1 MTTTQDGKIHE
12 PWWIAWVLGLLL
24 ALSWADRGLPGILL
38 GSIKKSLLVT
48 DAQLGLLSGTAFG
61 ICYAIAGI
69 PVAWL
74 ADRSSRSRL
83 ISVGVVIWSLLTAF
97 SAMAA
102 NFGTL
107 FVARMGVGIGEAVL
121 LPCAYSLIADTFS
134 RNARARAASILV
146 LGTPIG
152 AGIALWCGA
161 VLLDYFSRTNVLP
174 ALHLEPWRMVFL
186 TMGAVGILVGVI
198 PMMLK
203 EPRRTAEIADR
214 VRHSPGALRF
224 LVTHW
229 RRTVP
234 IAVGITLFNMFGGG
248 FIAWLAP
255 LFVRHFH
262 MPVVSVGRYLGVGV
276 VILGAAA
283 IVLGGVSAAKLTD
296 KYGSRGPVLLALL
309 STIFLGIATIVLA
322 RCTSSP
328 VAAVST
334 AVCLLSLFAATPAVP
349 LVVMS
354 VAPSEMRARVAAALI
369 LVAGLL
375 GSSTGPWI
383 FGWINDSLSGDGGQ
397 LNVTFGLSALFMLG
411 VASAVL
417 LISFRQR
424 FWNIEGETY

>member
-203 EPRRTAEIADR
+203 EPRRTVEIADR
-214 VRHSPGALRF
+214 VRHSPGSTSIPGDPLATYRTHCRRHNAIQHVRWRIHCVAGAAIRSSLPHAGRF
-224 LVTHW
+224 SREISRSRCRDPGC
-229 RRTVP
+229 RRNCS
-234 IAVGITLFNMFGGG
+234 GWG
-248 FIAWLAP
+248 FSRETYRQIWLA
-255 LFVRHFH
+255 RT
-262 MPVVSVGRYLGVGV
+262 
-276 VILGAAA
+276 GAAGA
-283 IVLGGVSAAKLTD
+283 SLYNLPWDSDHRPRTMHQLTRRSCVHCRLLVVLIRGYPRCSLGGDV
-296 KYGSRGPVLLALL
+296 RGAL
-309 STIFLGIATIVLA
+309 
-322 RCTSSP
+322 
-328 VAAVST
+328 
-334 AVCLLSLFAATPAVP
+334 
-349 LVVMS
+349 
-354 VAPSEMRARVAAALI
+354 
-369 LVAGLL
+369 
-375 GSSTGPWI
+375 
-383 FGWINDSLSGDGGQ
+383 
-397 LNVTFGLSALFMLG
+397 
-411 VASAVL
+411 
-417 LISFRQR
+417 
-424 FWNIEGETY
+424 